1 MTTAAVLYTTKTA
14 ASLNIG
20 NQWCLCLCSF
30 TEHRKSVVLVF
41 VLSQEA
47 LKQLASLVVTGVR
60 TVSMYLKQ

>member
-1 MTTAAVLYTTKTA
+1 MHEVNNHDDCCSFVHHKN
-14 ASLNIG
+14 S
-20 NQWCLCLCSF
+20 SF